1 MTNRGGE
8 DAEHED
14 RAGRSVGGADAGL
27 SPRRCPSDLR
37 GGLQAGRDPRPPAD
51 PGDVAGDRCDH
62 ADPDLH
68 DRRDSWIQRLDHLVC
83 VEVGRVSAMGQY
95 VALLRGINVGGKNL
109 IRMADLKACFEEN
122 GFENVMTYIQSGN
135 VLFESGERS
144 AAKLTQRIE
153 EILSTTFNYQA
164 SVVLRSRSQLRSI
177 VERAP
182 DGFGTQPSRF
192 LSDVIFLKPPL
203 TAAAALKVV
212 PTRDGVDRLWAGT
225 GVLYS

>member
-1 MTNRGGE
+1 
-8 DAEHED
+8 
-14 RAGRSVGGADAGL
+14 
-27 SPRRCPSDLR
+27 
-37 GGLQAGRDPRPPAD
+37 
-51 PGDVAGDRCDH
+51 
-62 ADPDLH
+62 
-68 DRRDSWIQRLDHLVC
+68 
-83 VEVGRVSAMGQY
+83 MGQY

-109 IRMADLKACFEEN
+109 IRMADLKACFEKN

-153 EILSTTFNYQA
+153 GILSATFNYQA

-182 DGFGTQPSRF
+182 DGFGTHPSRF

-225 GVLYS
+225 GVLYSSRLAGRASQSRISRIASMPIYQSMTIRSWSTTVKLRQQLDDR